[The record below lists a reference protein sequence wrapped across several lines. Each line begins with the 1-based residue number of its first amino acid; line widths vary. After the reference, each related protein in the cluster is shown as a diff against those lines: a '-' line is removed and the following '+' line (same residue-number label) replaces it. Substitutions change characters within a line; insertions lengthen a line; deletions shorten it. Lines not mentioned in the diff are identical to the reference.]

1 MLPYTML
8 DRRLRL
14 ILAGTLVFV
23 ALGASLW
30 ISPPQTPI
38 SVDRLMSS
46 PTEHENSV
54 VVLRG
59 IVSNDSLDMQSFS
72 FNLDGDNLSV
82 AVNFAAIAVPNGMS
96 EGKTI
101 IVEGTFSKINDNW
114 SLTAKKITV
123 GCPSKYNA
131 G

>member
-1 MLPYTML
+1 ML

-14 ILAGTLVFV
+14 ILAGVLIFV

-30 ISPPQTPI
+30 VSPPQTPI
-38 SVDRLMSS
+38 SVDKLMSS
-46 PTEHENSV
+46 PSEHEDMV

-59 IVSNDSLDMQSFS
+59 TVSNGSLDMQSYS
-72 FNLDGDNLSV
+72 FNLDGENLTV
-82 AVNFAAIAVPNGMS
+82 PVNFAAIAVPNGMS

-101 IVEGTFSKINDNW
+101 IVEGTFSKLNDIW
-114 SLTAKKITV
+114 GLSAEKITV

>member
-1 MLPYTML
+1 ML

-14 ILAGTLVFV
+14 ILAGALIFV

-38 SVDRLMSS
+38 SVDELMSS
-46 PTEHENSV
+46 PSNHENNV

-59 IVSNDSLDMQSFS
+59 TVSNGTLDMQSYS
-72 FNLDGDNLSV
+72 FNIEGDNQTV
-82 AVNFAAIAVPNGMS
+82 PVNFAAIAVPNGMS

-101 IVEGTFSKINDNW
+101 IVEGTFSKSNDVW
-114 SLTAKKITV
+114 GLTAEKITV

>member
-1 MLPYTML
+1 ML

-14 ILAGTLVFV
+14 ILAGVLIFV

-38 SVDRLMSS
+38 SVDNLMSS
-46 PTEHENSV
+46 PSDHENNV

-59 IVSNDSLDMQSFS
+59 TVSNGTLDMQSYS
-72 FNLDGDNLSV
+72 FNLDGDNQTV
-82 AVNFAAIAVPNGMS
+82 PVNFAAIAVPNGMS

-101 IVEGTFSKINDNW
+101 IVEGTFSKSNDVW
-114 SLTAKKITV
+114 GLTAEKITV

>member
-1 MLPYTML
+1 M
-8 DRRLRL
+8 
-14 ILAGTLVFV
+14 ILAGVLIFV

-30 ISPPQTPI
+30 VSPPQTPI
-38 SVDRLMSS
+38 SVDKLMSS
-46 PTEHENSV
+46 PTEHEDMV

-59 IVSNDSLDMQSFS
+59 TVSNGSLDMQSYS
-72 FNLDGDNLSV
+72 FNLDGENLTV
-82 AVNFAAIAVPNGMS
+82 PVNFAAIAVPNGMS

-101 IVEGTFSKINDNW
+101 IVEGTFSKLNDIW
-114 SLTAKKITV
+114 GLTAEKITV

>member
-1 MLPYTML
+1 ML

-14 ILAGTLVFV
+14 ILAGVLIFV

-30 ISPPQTPI
+30 VSPPQTPI
-38 SVDRLMSS
+38 SVDKLMSS
-46 PTEHENSV
+46 PTEHEDMV

-59 IVSNDSLDMQSFS
+59 TVSNGSLDMQSYS
-72 FNLDGDNLSV
+72 FNLDGENLTV
-82 AVNFAAIAVPNGMS
+82 PVNFAAIAVPNGMS

-101 IVEGTFSKINDNW
+101 IVEGTFSKLNDIW
-114 SLTAKKITV
+114 GLSAEKITV

>member
-1 MLPYTML
+1 ML

-14 ILAGTLVFV
+14 ILAGLLIFL

-30 ISPPQTPI
+30 VSPPQTPI
-38 SVDRLMSS
+38 SVDKLMSS
-46 PTEHENSV
+46 PSEHEDMV

-59 IVSNDSLDMQSFS
+59 TVSNGSLDMQSYS
-72 FNLDGDNLSV
+72 FNLDGENLTV
-82 AVNFAAIAVPNGMS
+82 PVNFAAIAVPNGMS

-101 IVEGTFSKINDNW
+101 IVEGTFSKLNDIW
-114 SLTAKKITV
+114 GLSAEKITV

>member
-1 MLPYTML
+1 ML

-14 ILAGTLVFV
+14 ILAGVLIFV

-38 SVDRLMSS
+38 SVDELMTS
-46 PTEHENSV
+46 PSNHENKV

-59 IVSNDSLDMQSFS
+59 TISNGTLDMQSYS
-72 FNLDGDNLSV
+72 FYLEGENESV
-82 AVNFAAIAVPNGMS
+82 TIDFAAIAVPNGMS

-101 IVEGTFSKINDNW
+101 IVEGTFSQLNDVWALN
-114 SLTAKKITV
+114 AEKITV

>member
-1 MLPYTML
+1 ML

-14 ILAGTLVFV
+14 ILAGVLIFV

-30 ISPPQTPI
+30 VSPPQTPI
-38 SVDRLMSS
+38 SVDKLMSS
-46 PTEHENSV
+46 PTEHEDMV

-59 IVSNDSLDMQSFS
+59 TVSNGSLDMQSYS
-72 FNLDGDNLSV
+72 FNLDGENLTV
-82 AVNFAAIAVPNGMS
+82 PVNFAAIAVPNGMS

-101 IVEGTFSKINDNW
+101 IVEGTFSKLNDIW
-114 SLTAKKITV
+114 GLTAEKITV

>member
-1 MLPYTML
+1 ML

-14 ILAGTLVFV
+14 ILAGSLIFI

-38 SVDRLMSS
+38 SVDKLMSS
-46 PTEHENSV
+46 PSEHENSV

-59 IVSNDSLDMQSFS
+59 VVSNGTLDMESYS
-72 FNLDGDNLSV
+72 FNLEGENLTI
-82 AVNFAAIAVPNGMS
+82 AVNFAAIAVPNGMT

-101 IVEGTFSKINDNW
+101 IVEGTFSKINDIW
-114 SLTAKKITV
+114 GLTAEKITV

>member
-1 MLPYTML
+1 ML

-14 ILAGTLVFV
+14 ILAGLLIFV

-30 ISPPQTPI
+30 VSPPQTPI
-38 SVDRLMSS
+38 SVDKLMSS
-46 PTEHENSV
+46 PSEHEDMV

-59 IVSNDSLDMQSFS
+59 TVSNGSLDMQSYS
-72 FNLDGDNLSV
+72 FNLDGENLTV
-82 AVNFAAIAVPNGMS
+82 PVNFAAIAVPNGMS

-101 IVEGTFSKINDNW
+101 IVEGTFSKLNDIW
-114 SLTAKKITV
+114 GLSAEKITV

>member
-1 MLPYTML
+1 ML

-14 ILAGTLVFV
+14 ILAGSLIFI

-38 SVDRLMSS
+38 SVDKLMSS
-46 PTEHENSV
+46 PSEHENTV

-59 IVSNDSLDMQSFS
+59 VVSNGTLDMESYS
-72 FNLDGDNLSV
+72 FNLDGDNLTL
-82 AVNFAAIAVPNGMS
+82 AVNFAAIAVPNGMT

-101 IVEGTFSKINDNW
+101 IVEGTFSKINEIW
-114 SLTAKKITV
+114 GLSAEKITV

>member
-1 MLPYTML
+1 ML

-14 ILAGTLVFV
+14 ILAGVLNFV

-30 ISPPQTPI
+30 VSPPQTPI
-38 SVDRLMSS
+38 SVDKLMSS
-46 PTEHENSV
+46 PSEHEDMV

-59 IVSNDSLDMQSFS
+59 TVSNGSLDMQSYS
-72 FNLDGDNLSV
+72 FNLDGENLTV
-82 AVNFAAIAVPNGMS
+82 PVNFAAIAVPNGMS

-101 IVEGTFSKINDNW
+101 IVEGTFSKLYDIW
-114 SLTAKKITV
+114 GLSAEKITV

>member
-1 MLPYTML
+1 ML

-14 ILAGTLVFV
+14 ILAGLLIFV

-30 ISPPQTPI
+30 VSPPQTPI
-38 SVDRLMSS
+38 SVDKLMSS
-46 PTEHENSV
+46 PSEHEDMV

-59 IVSNDSLDMQSFS
+59 TVSNGSLDMQSYS
-72 FNLDGDNLSV
+72 FNLDGENLTV
-82 AVNFAAIAVPNGMS
+82 PVNFAAIAVPNGMT

-101 IVEGTFSKINDNW
+101 IVEGIFSQLNDVW
-114 SLTAKKITV
+114 SLDAEKITV

>member
-1 MLPYTML
+1 ML

-14 ILAGTLVFV
+14 ILAGVLIFV

-30 ISPPQTPI
+30 VSPPQTPI
-38 SVDRLMSS
+38 SVDELMTS
-46 PTEHENSV
+46 PSTHENKV

-59 IVSNDSLDMQSFS
+59 TVSNGTLDMQSYS
-72 FNLDGDNLSV
+72 FYLEGENESV
-82 AVNFAAIAVPNGMS
+82 TIDFAAIAVPNGMS

-101 IVEGTFSKINDNW
+101 IVEGTFSQLNDVWALNAEKI
-114 SLTAKKITV
+114 IV

>member
-1 MLPYTML
+1 ML

-14 ILAGTLVFV
+14 ILAGVLIFV

-38 SVDRLMSS
+38 SVDELMSS
-46 PTEHENSV
+46 PSNHENNV

-59 IVSNDSLDMQSFS
+59 TVSNGTLDMQSYS
-72 FNLDGDNLSV
+72 FNLDGDNQTV
-82 AVNFAAIAVPNGMS
+82 PVNFAAIAVPNGMS

-101 IVEGTFSKINDNW
+101 IVEGTFSKSNDVW
-114 SLTAKKITV
+114 GLTAEKITV

>member
-1 MLPYTML
+1 ML

-14 ILAGTLVFV
+14 ILAGVLIFV

-30 ISPPQTPI
+30 VSPPQTPI
-38 SVDRLMSS
+38 SVDKLMSS
-46 PTEHENSV
+46 PSEHEDMV

-59 IVSNDSLDMQSFS
+59 TVSNGSLDMQSYS
-72 FNLDGDNLSV
+72 FNLDGENLTV
-82 AVNFAAIAVPNGMS
+82 PVNFAAIAVPNGMS

-101 IVEGTFSKINDNW
+101 IVEGTFSKLNDIW
-114 SLTAKKITV
+114 GLTAEKITV

>member
-1 MLPYTML
+1 ML

-14 ILAGTLVFV
+14 ILAGVLIFV

-30 ISPPQTPI
+30 VSPPQTPI
-38 SVDRLMSS
+38 SVDKLMSS
-46 PTEHENSV
+46 PSEHEDMV

-59 IVSNDSLDMQSFS
+59 TVSNGSLDMQSYS
-72 FNLDGDNLSV
+72 FNLDGENLTV
-82 AVNFAAIAVPNGMS
+82 PVNFAAFAVPNGMS

-101 IVEGTFSKINDNW
+101 IVEGTFSKLNDIW
-114 SLTAKKITV
+114 GLSAEKITV

>member
-1 MLPYTML
+1 ML

-14 ILAGTLVFV
+14 ILAGVLIFV

-30 ISPPQTPI
+30 VSPPQTPI
-38 SVDRLMSS
+38 SVDKLMTTPS
-46 PTEHENSV
+46 EHEDMV

-59 IVSNDSLDMQSFS
+59 TVSNGSLDMQSYS
-72 FNLDGDNLSV
+72 FNLDGENLTV
-82 AVNFAAIAVPNGMS
+82 PVNFAAIAVPNGMS

-101 IVEGTFSKINDNW
+101 IVEGTFSKLNDIW
-114 SLTAKKITV
+114 GLTAEKITV

>member
-1 MLPYTML
+1 ML

-14 ILAGTLVFV
+14 ILAGTMIFI

-38 SVDRLMSS
+38 SVDKLMSS
-46 PTEHENSV
+46 PSDHENTI

-59 IVSNDSLDMQSFS
+59 IVSNNSLDMQSYS
-72 FNLDGDNLSV
+72 FELDGENQSIP
-82 AVNFAAIAVPNGMS
+82 VNFAAIAVPNGMS

-101 IVEGTFSKINDNW
+101 IVEGIFSRINEAW
-114 SLTAKKITV
+114 SLTAEKITV

>member
-1 MLPYTML
+1 ML

-14 ILAGTLVFV
+14 ILAGVLIFV

-38 SVDRLMSS
+38 SVDNLMSS
-46 PTEHENSV
+46 PSDHENNV

-59 IVSNDSLDMQSFS
+59 TVSNGTLDMQSYS
-72 FNLDGDNLSV
+72 FNLDGDNQTV
-82 AVNFAAIAVPNGMS
+82 PVNFAAIAVPNGMS

-101 IVEGTFSKINDNW
+101 IVEGTFSKLNDVW
-114 SLTAKKITV
+114 GLTAEKITV